1 MAALLKESGNN
12 ETDDSHNV
20 NQDIHGGTGGVLEG
34 VTDGVTD
41 HASGVRVGSFAAI
54 VAVFDVLLGIV
65 PSTTGIGHEKC
76 EKNTTEESSDK
87 APGKSFGSSLSSFGS
102 DEIEAESNDDWC
114 PNCEKGRS
122 NHAFGGCFGGDIDT
136 AITVW
141 FDCPFEDA
149 RFGFKL
155 SADFLDHTASGRF
168 VFTGSGLW
176 RPF

>member
-65 PSTTGIGHEKC
+65 PGTTGIGHEKC
-76 EKNTTEESSDK
+76 EENTT
-87 APGKSFGSSLSSFGS
+87 
-102 DEIEAESNDDWC
+102 
-114 PNCEKGRS
+114 
-122 NHAFGGCFGGDIDT
+122 
-136 AITVW
+136 
-141 FDCPFEDA
+141 
-149 RFGFKL
+149 
-155 SADFLDHTASGRF
+155 
-168 VFTGSGLW
+168 
-176 RPF
+176 